1 MGYRKPF
8 SQLYI
13 LFYRMAALLPTAA
26 KSWDEQQIMGA
37 SLGSGSWLGVCV
49 FMMMVLKS
57 ESSCELGAK
66 A

>member
-1 MGYRKPF
+1 MLFGTEN
-8 SQLYI
+8 
-13 LFYRMAALLPTAA
+13 LFYSRMAALLLTAA
-26 KSWDEQQIMGA
+26 KSWDEQHIMGA
-37 SLGSGSWLGVCV
+37 SLGSGLWLRVCV